1 MKLHP
6 ISVSQLQQVESGTFL
21 DRFFT
26 DFEDSG
32 LSPATNPE
40 FAEQF
45 DSLRNQLPTYKLAL
59 VQIRAREESVELS
72 RLDTIR
78 DHKFTVVRRA
88 NSVFEYA
95 DDETELTAYRTV
107 DIILRK
113 YKNVEK
119 SNYETES
126 LNIEFFVR
134 DVRAAKEGA
143 MDTLG
148 LKRYIDQ
155 LEEANENFR
164 AKFNT
169 RSSENV
175 STAVYDVKML
185 RRNIFETYSDLVTST
200 YLTAKRK
207 NSPYY
212 VSLMSVI
219 NNGRAYFADI
229 IAKRAAINKRDDASE

>member
-134 DVRAAKEGA
+134 DVRAAKDSA

-164 AKFNT
+164 ATFNT

-207 NSPYY
+207 NTPYY
-212 VSLMSVI
+212 VTLMSVI